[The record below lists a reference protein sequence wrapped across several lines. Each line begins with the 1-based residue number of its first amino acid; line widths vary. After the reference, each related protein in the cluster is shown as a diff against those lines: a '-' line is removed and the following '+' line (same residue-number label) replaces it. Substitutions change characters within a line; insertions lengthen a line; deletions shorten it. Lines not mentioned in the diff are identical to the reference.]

1 MSEELKQQIKDL
13 IQELDNLMG
22 VERDPT
28 DPFPVVLVAQA
39 CNKLSEL
46 LETEG

>member
-13 IQELDNLMG
+13 IQELDNLM
-22 VERDPT
+22 EESPST
-28 DPFPVVLVAQA
+28 AVAQA